1 MMALNPISMVYDP
14 LKDRFEAMLKRGKAK
29 SVAIVAL
36 ARKLLE
42 LVFIL
47 LTRQEQYRFIDPDL
61 YAIKLRRA
69 GFAFVGAVSF

>member
-1 MMALNPISMVYDP
+1 MVQSKAPNP

-29 SVAIVAL
+29 SVVIVAL

-47 LTRQEQYRFIDPDL
+47 DSRKIIPRG
-61 YAIKLRRA
+61 K
-69 GFAFVGAVSF
+69 